1 MAQTVNRAES
11 FEIIKHAYKQ
21 INYAAFDYATVKESL
36 IQYIKLY
43 FSEVFNDF
51 TESSELIMIINC
63 FAYFSELFAYR
74 VDMSSQENFIQAAEI
89 KKNVLA
95 LAKWVSYT
103 ASRNLPARGLVKID
117 SIVVTADVFD
127 SENNNIK
134 NREIRWNDQNNPRWK
149 EQFLLAIQQ
158 IIQQQFGNVT
168 PKERVQLDDI
178 LFELY
183 TIKNLPVANNVL
195 KYNATVSGVNVP
207 MEIVPAALS
216 TQGLEERTPQ
226 VTPQLTMVYGNDG
239 LGDGSPTTGFFFYT
253 KQGTLGN
260 TRFTFDGVTPN
271 ITRTLSTQNVN
282 EIDVWLNEVDPDTGD
297 VLNTWT
303 RVDAVNGNNVLFNN
317 LKVDKKFEIETLEND
332 RIRLIFGDGVFSEIP
347 NGTFDLWY
355 RASSPDG
362 SPIPQKSVVES
373 QINFNYSGDDGSVNT
388 CVLTVS
394 LINSLQNASASEDIQ
409 HIKDN
414 APLVYSTQGRMVTGE
429 DYQTFMM
436 QDPSILKLK
445 TLNRTFAGDS
455 KYIRW
460 HDPSGTYENVIVM
473 ANDLALYHD
482 PVTVNQEVL
491 NVAPEILLTNNIE
504 QLLFN
509 PDLIA
514 FLTEQNAVE
523 PTRTY
528 FTTGLNS
535 EHDAI
540 LTAMGVSNNT
550 NPSPPPPLYPIA
562 LYKDT
567 SVDLWHVANR
577 TKDSNNNIIMDD
589 HDAIIIDRV
598 LNNSTTI
605 WTITY
610 RGIRLIAESAQHN
623 FWTYNNVARIDQI
636 SSSAISD
643 KLVLLKANLNKD
655 NDGILDHAF
664 EFPILRI
671 ATEMTDA
678 NIGIE
683 IPNKLVI
690 SYPDENL
697 DTIPDE
703 FSFGITNDPDNAIID
718 PELTL
723 STVLDGGE
731 YFVELPVGRDAFEA
745 TDDVIYVK
753 TTANVPV
760 TFTYE
765 NSGRPW
771 SPTRLLKVNTT
782 DATVK
787 VRVRD
792 YVYWRR
798 STAGGVW
805 KLVQNPSSDIIY
817 EFALTEGVETDNTLV
832 RRRNGKNNLN
842 FVWNYTTP
850 NLHLIDPAP
859 SNIMDVF
866 IITVGYYKQFMDWI
880 SGTTNIEPTLPQP
893 FELKN
898 SYNELLDFRVQ
909 SDSMIFHPGKIK
921 LLFGPNA
928 VPELQAKFKVIRGD
942 DIKVTDIQLK
952 NMIITATYNFFNIS
966 NWEFGETF
974 YFQQLSS
981 YISEQLGNKVK
992 SVVVVPLTSDNHF
1005 GTLFQVNAR
1014 EDEILQAQ
1022 LRPEDIEI
1030 VQSYNNV
1037 NLKIA

>member
-1 MAQTVNRAES
+1 MAQPVNRAES

-21 INYAAFDYATVKESL
+21 INYAAFDFATVKESL

-51 TESSELIMIINC
+51 TESSELIMVINC

-89 KKNVLA
+89 KKNVLS
-95 LAKWVSYT
+95 LAKWISYT
-103 ASRNLPARGLVKID
+103 ASRNLPARGLVKVD

-134 NREIRWNDQNNPRWK
+134 NKEIRWNDQNNPRWK
-149 EQFLLAIQQ
+149 EQFLLAVQQ
-158 IIQQQFGNVT
+158 VIQQQFGNVT

-183 TIKNLPVANNVL
+183 TLKNLPVANNVL
-195 KYNATVSGVNVP
+195 KYNATVDGNNIP
-207 MEIVPAALS
+207 MELVPSTLS
-216 TQGLEERTPQ
+216 SQGLEERTPQ
-226 VTPQLTMVYGNDG
+226 VNTQLTMVYGNDG
-239 LGDGSPTTGFFFYT
+239 LGDGSPTTGFFYYT
-253 KQGTLGN
+253 KQGTLGT

-271 ITRTLSTQNVN
+271 ITRTIAPQNIN

-303 RVDAVNGNNVLFNN
+303 RVDAVNGNNVLFNSI
-317 LKVDKKFEIETLEND
+317 KADTKYEIETLEDD
-332 RIRLIFGDGVFSEIP
+332 RVRLIFGDGIFSQIP

-355 RASSPDG
+355 RTSSSDG
-362 SPIPQKSVVES
+362 NPVPQKAIVENEIS
-373 QINFNYSGDDGSVNT
+373 FNYSGNDGSVNT

-394 LINSLQNASASEDIQ
+394 LISSLQNASTSEDIQ

-414 APLVYSTQGRMVTGE
+414 APLVYATQNRMVNGE

-473 ANDLALYHD
+473 ANDLALYHE
-482 PVTVNQEVL
+482 PVTNTSEVL
-491 NVAPEILLTNNIE
+491 NLAPEILLINNIE
-504 QLLFN
+504 PLLFN
-509 PDLIA
+509 SDLIG
-514 FLTEQNAVE
+514 FLAEQLAVE

-528 FTTGLNS
+528 FTTGING
-535 EHDAI
+535 EQDAI
-540 LTAMGVSNNT
+540 LTAMGVANET
-550 NPSPPPPLYPIA
+550 NPSPPPPSYPIA

-567 SVDLWHVANR
+567 TIDLWHVETR
-577 TKDSNNNIIMDD
+577 SKDSNNNIITQP
-589 HDAIIIDRV
+589 HDAIIVDRV
-598 LNNSTTI
+598 ITNSTTT
-605 WTITY
+605 WTIIY
-610 RGIRLIAESAQHN
+610 CGINLIAESAGHN
-623 FWTYNNVARIDQI
+623 FWTYNNVERIDQI

-643 KLVLLKANLNKD
+643 KLTLLKANPNRD
-655 NDGILDHAF
+655 NDGILAYPF
-664 EFPILRI
+664 EFSVLRI
-671 ATEMTDA
+671 ATETTDSD
-678 NIGIE
+678 IGID
-683 IPNKLVI
+683 IPNKFVI
-690 SYPDENL
+690 AYPDENL

-703 FSFGITNDPDNAIID
+703 FSFGVTSNPNNAIID

-723 STVLDGGE
+723 ETTQVGPD
-731 YFVELPVGRDAFEA
+731 YFVELPTGRDVFESQA
-745 TDDVIYVK
+745 DVMAV
-753 TTANVPV
+753 TTIGGTPI

-765 NSGRPW
+765 NSGHKW
-771 SPTRLLKVNTT
+771 TPTRILKVDTT
-782 DATVK
+782 DAEIK
-787 VRVRD
+787 VRVKD

-798 STAGGVW
+798 TVASGQWYIVKT
-805 KLVQNPSSDIIY
+805 PSSDIIY
-817 EFALTEGVETDNTLV
+817 EYALTEGVENDNTLV
-832 RRRNGKNNLN
+832 RRRNGKNNMN
-842 FVWNYTTP
+842 FVWDYTTP
-850 NLHLIDPAP
+850 NLHLVDPAP

-866 IITVGYYKQFMDWI
+866 IVTVGYYKQFMDWVAGN
-880 SGTTNIEPTLPQP
+880 SDAEPSLPQP

-898 SYNELLDFRVQ
+898 SYSELLNYRIQ
-909 SDSMIFHPGKIK
+909 SDAVIFHAGKIK
-921 LLFGPNA
+921 LLFGANA
-928 VPELQAKFKVIRGD
+928 ASELQAKFKVIRGD

-952 NMIITATYNFFNIS
+952 NLIIQATYDFFDIS
-966 NWEFGETF
+966 SWEFGETF
-974 YFQQLSS
+974 YFQQLSNF
-981 YISEQLGNKVK
+981 INEKLGNKVK
-992 SVVVVPLTSDNHF
+992 SVVVVPLTNDNHF

-1037 NLKIA
+1037 NLKIS